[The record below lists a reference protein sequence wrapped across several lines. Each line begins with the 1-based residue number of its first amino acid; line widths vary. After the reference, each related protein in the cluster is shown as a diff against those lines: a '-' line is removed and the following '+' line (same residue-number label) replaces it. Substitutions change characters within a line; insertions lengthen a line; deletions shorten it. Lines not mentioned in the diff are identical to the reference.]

1 MVSPFAGNTYKGY
14 YTITEGKNNLK
25 INVSYEAQAA
35 DKFFLYIFSSYIKW
49 IEDTSSIIIKF
60 KQVIELL
67 S

>member
-35 DKFFLYIFSSYIKW
+35 DKFFLYIFRFLYRKKEIQTV
-49 IEDTSSIIIKF
+49 EAA
-60 KQVIELL
+60 
-67 S
+67 

>member
-35 DKFFLYIFSSYIKW
+35 DKFFFYKSLDSYIEKR
-49 IEDTSSIIIKF
+49 KF
-60 KQVIELL
+60 RQ
-67 S
+67 